1 MPIILVSWDSPN
13 ITLPELYS
21 VVDQFDRVYLELT
34 ESANELANQISEK
47 VHCEYST
54 YISDLTS
61 DKDPKE
67 TWTGLIDRIGE
78 IKRGNILIVSRQSF
92 FRAVGHDVS
101 EWEPLSLQGF

>member
-13 ITLPELYS
+13 TTLPELYT

-34 ESANELANQISEK
+34 ESANELVNQISEQ

-67 TWTGLIDRIGE
+67 TWSTLMERIGQ
-78 IKRGNILIVSRQSF
+78 IKRGNILVVSRQSF
-92 FRAVGHDVS
+92 FKAVGHTVS